1 MENETV
7 EAAAAAAEDTA
18 KSAGSFDWAQMST
31 PDFWLDMWTKVQ
43 PTVLNLIFALL
54 ILWIGMKV
62 AKWIGKTVKKYT
74 EKAPNVDAT
83 LANFLGSIAKYAVTA
98 FVVIAAVTQ
107 IGVETASLVAMLGAA
122 TLAIGLA
129 LQGTLGNIAAGVM
142 LMLFRPYK
150 IGDYVDV
157 AGQEGVVE
165 EVSIFTT
172 VLATI
177 DNVKVII
184 ANGEAWGSTIK
195 NYTSMGVRRV
205 DVDYGIH
212 YDDDINKAIKIMK
225 DVSSAHPDV
234 LSKPDGPWA
243 KVVKLNESSVDIQ
256 NRVWCKAENYWDVMF
271 DLNKSIKEAFDK
283 DGITIPYPH
292 QVEIEG

>member
-1 MENETV
+1 MQNEVV
-7 EAAAAAAEDTA
+7 EAVQEG
-18 KSAGSFDWAQMST
+18 AGSTDVGGIMNMFSPENLPALWEKIQPLAFKIAMS
-31 PDFWLDMWTKVQ
+31 
-43 PTVLNLIFALL
+43 LL
-54 ILWIGMKV
+54 ILWIGLKI
-62 AKWIGKTVKKYT
+62 AKMAAKAVRKFATKT
-74 EKAPNVDAT
+74 PNIDET
-83 LANFLGSIAKYAVTA
+83 LGNFLGSIAKYVITA
-98 FVVIAAVTQ
+98 LTFVFAITNL
-107 IGVETASLVAMLGAA
+107 GVETASLVAMLGAA

-129 LQGTLGNIAAGVM
+129 LQGTLGNVAAGVM

-157 AGQEGVVE
+157 AGQEGVVDDIN
-165 EVSIFTT
+165 IFTT

-195 NYTSMGVRRV
+195 NFTSMGVRRV

-212 YDDDINKAIKIMK
+212 YDDDIDKAIKLMK
-225 DVSSAHPDV
+225 ETAAKHPDV
-234 LSKPDGPWA
+234 LSEPDAPWA

-256 NRVWCKAENYWDVMF
+256 SRVWCKAEHYWDVMF

-283 DGITIPYPH
+283 NGITIPYPH
-292 QVEIEG
+292 SVELDG